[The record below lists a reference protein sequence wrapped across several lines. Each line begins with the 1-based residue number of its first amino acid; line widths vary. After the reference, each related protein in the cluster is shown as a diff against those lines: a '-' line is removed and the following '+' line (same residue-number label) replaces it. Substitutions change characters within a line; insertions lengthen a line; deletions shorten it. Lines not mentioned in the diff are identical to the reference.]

1 MNLWERIKNY
11 NRTLLEMHIGS
22 VFFGIV
28 CQIVGA
34 FFAEDQGKYALSL
47 WFGILFSAISTIHLY
62 RSIDRALD
70 YEEQAAKMMTS
81 SYFVRYAMVIVVMLL
96 ASMTEIMNPLVIF
109 LGYMSMK
116 VTALIQPFTHK
127 LCNKLFRENE

>member
-1 MNLWERIKNY
+1 MNLWEKIRKY
-11 NRTLLEMHIGS
+11 NRTLLEMHMGS
-22 VFFGIV
+22 VFYGIV
-28 CQIVGA
+28 CQIVG
-34 FFAEDQGKYALSL
+34 FFFVEDQGEYTLSL
-47 WFGILFSAISTIHLY
+47 WFGIVFATISTIHLY

-70 YEEQAAKMMTS
+70 YEDQAAKMMTS

-96 ASMTEIMNPLVIF
+96 ASMTEILNPLVIF

>member
-34 FFAEDQGKYALSL
+34 FLAEDQGKYALSL